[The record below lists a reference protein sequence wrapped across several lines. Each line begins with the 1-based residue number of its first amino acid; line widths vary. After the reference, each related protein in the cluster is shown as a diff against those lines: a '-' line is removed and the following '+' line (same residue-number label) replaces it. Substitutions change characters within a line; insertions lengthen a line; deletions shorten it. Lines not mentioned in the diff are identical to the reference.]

1 LNTKNS
7 LTKRDSWL
15 IFVIGLFLFT
25 IWLRPEFLNLQT
37 RFALFAQTMFHTGLT
52 FFPKTYLGSY
62 PDYTAASTIVIYG
75 VSRLFGQV
83 TPFSAILP
91 TAVVSSLS
99 LVITYRIAA
108 LHDRQWGIYAV
119 LFLLLTQGFI
129 QDARDISLDQYTTLV
144 TVLCVY
150 ISHSA
155 FIHHHTKRL
164 WFLPVLFAIG
174 FVFRGPIGLVIPTAI
189 ILGYYLSNGNW
200 KLFFIVGITG
210 LVLLILLSMGLLI
223 AANQQNGF
231 IFLIQVIAMQ
241 VGSRMEGS
249 HALGAYSFYWLK
261 SFYCYALSYPV
272 ALLVI
277 CARFN
282 AIFRKQTLS
291 FQLLRNLTIGIV
303 LVLIGMS
310 IPGNRKLRYILAL
323 TPLFSIIAAYLFVD
337 PSIKGF
343 LYQSKKILLKILRV
357 FPYILLLFNIIILF
371 TMKKFHVT
379 IYVDISF
386 AIFLLTTLIY
396 ITHKSKQPII
406 ILSVALLTLFILNI
420 FIFDAVGY
428 QSEKTQPFTQQVA
441 RLAPRPIVFYYIGPD
456 AEDIKFMVNF
466 NRPIKLHFIHEWAP
480 NQLFSYQKPVYFIAL
495 QEDFDR
501 IPKQITKHFNVILTG
516 KIGHRD
522 CVVFT
527 KK

>member
-1 LNTKNS
+1 MKSKNS

-25 IWLRPEFLNLQT
+25 IWLRPEFLNFQT

-52 FFPKTYLGSY
+52 FFPQTYLGSY

-91 TAVVSSLS
+91 TAIVSSLS
-99 LVITYRIAA
+99 LVVTYRIAA
-108 LHDRQWGIYAV
+108 LHNRQWGIYAV

-129 QDARDISLDQYTTLV
+129 QNARDISLDQYITLI
-144 TVLCVY
+144 TILCLY
-150 ISHSA
+150 LSHSA
-155 FIHHHTKRL
+155 FIYHHTKRL
-164 WFLPVLFAIG
+164 WFLPILFAIG
-174 FVFRGPIGLVIPTAI
+174 FVFRGPIGLVIPTTI

-210 LVLLILLSMGLLI
+210 LVLLILLSMGLLF
-223 AANQQNGF
+223 AAKQQNNADF
-231 IFLIQVIAMQ
+231 VNQVIAMQ
-241 VGSRMEGS
+241 VGSRLTGS
-249 HALGAYSFYWLK
+249 HSLGAYSFYWLK
-261 SFYCYALSYPV
+261 SSYYYALSYPV

-277 CARFN
+277 GTRFKS
-282 AIFRKQTLS
+282 IFKKQTLN
-291 FQLLRNLTIGIV
+291 FQLLRNLTIGIL

-323 TPLFSIIAAYLFVD
+323 APLFSIIAAYLFVD

-343 LYQSKKILLKILRV
+343 LYQSKKLLLRILLV
-357 FPYILLLFNIIILF
+357 FPYILLLLNILALCF
-371 TMKKFHVT
+371 MKKFHIN

-386 AIFLLTTLIY
+386 AIFLLITLIY
-396 ITHKSKQPII
+396 ITHNSKQPIV
-406 ILSVALLTLFILNI
+406 ILSAALLTLFILNI
-420 FIFDAVGY
+420 FIFDAVSY

-441 RLAPRPIVFYYIGPD
+441 RLAPRPIVFYFIGPD

-466 NRPIKLHFIHEWAP
+466 NRPVQLHFIQEWAP

-495 QEDFDR
+495 QENFDR